1 MIAKNHKEGKMNEV
15 RTLSVVLSAIVM
27 LLCMSSIPA
36 IASGSIHSEY
46 VEYRAGDTVL
56 EGYLAYD
63 NTLEGAR
70 PAVMIVH
77 EWWGLGMHPKRSA
90 ERLAK
95 LGYVAFA
102 IDMYGVGKLTD
113 SVAQAA
119 EWSGALKNDP
129 ALAIKRFEAAMVALM
144 ANAVVD
150 STRIAAIGYCFG
162 GTICLEMA
170 RAGVELAGIVSFH
183 GGLDSVL
190 PEEKR
195 NINAKI
201 LVCTGADDP
210 YAPPDQVIA
219 FEDEMRRAGAD
230 WQVISYGGAV
240 HSFTNRDADKHGIPG
255 VAYNEKADRRSW
267 EAMMTF
273 FHELFNK

>member
-1 MIAKNHKEGKMNEV
+1 MIAKNHKEERMTEV
-15 RTLSVVLSAIVM
+15 RTLSIVLSAIVL
-27 LLCMSSIPA
+27 LLCMSSVPA
-36 IASGSIHSEY
+36 TASGSIHSEF
-46 VEYRAGDTVL
+46 VEYRVGETVL

-63 NTLEGAR
+63 NTLEGAL

-77 EWWGLGMHPKRSA
+77 EWWGLGMHAKRSA
-90 ERLAK
+90 ERIAK

-102 IDMYGVGKLTD
+102 VDMYGVGKLTN

-119 EWSGALKNDP
+119 EWSGAMKNDP
-129 ALAIKRFEAAMVALM
+129 ASAIKRFEAAMVALKAK
-144 ANAVVD
+144 ANVD

-170 RAGVELAGIVSFH
+170 RAGVELVGVVGFH
-183 GGLDSVL
+183 CILESML

-195 NINAKI
+195 DISAKV
-201 LVCTGADDP
+201 LVCTGADDSHV
-210 YAPPDQVIA
+210 PPDQVIA

-255 VAYNEKADRRSW
+255 VAYNRQANQRSW
-267 EAMMTF
+267 EAMLTF
-273 FHELFNK
+273 FRELFGE